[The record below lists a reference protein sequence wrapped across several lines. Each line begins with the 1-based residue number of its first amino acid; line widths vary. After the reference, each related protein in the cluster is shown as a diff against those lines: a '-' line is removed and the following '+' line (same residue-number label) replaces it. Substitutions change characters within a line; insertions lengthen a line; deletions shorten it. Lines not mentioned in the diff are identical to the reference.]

1 MTPPAAVALPKVATH
16 IDGLDAVLRGGL
28 PAGRT
33 TLVWGGPGS
42 GKSVLSLECLY
53 RGALAGE
60 PGLFVAFEEP
70 AAAVR
75 QNALTLGWDVP
86 ALEAAGRLAVLDGT
100 LDPAPV
106 LSGDFDP
113 TALLAILEGEARRLG
128 ARRVVLD
135 AVDVLLRLYPDP
147 ARAQAEFYGLV
158 RWLGARQLTAL
169 VTLKAGEADG
179 VFADYAFLDFLA
191 DCVLRLDRRSLAQ
204 VSTRRLQV
212 LKYRGSSFGGNEY
225 PYIIADDGVHLLPIS
240 SVALVQQPLGDL
252 VSSGHGGLDALLGG
266 GYRRGS
272 CLLITGNAG
281 TGKTT
286 LASLVAQAAAARGE
300 PVLFISFEES
310 EAVAISNMLGPGVDL
325 RPARQAG
332 RLRFLTQM
340 PEAMG
345 AEEHLFRALRA
356 LEADP
361 PGLVV
366 VDALASAQRMG
377 SPQAAFE
384 YVLRLLTACKARG
397 ITCVFTNDGLHVAG
411 DLGLGDPS
419 LASMA
424 DVLIALRLVTRGGAG
439 HRLLRVVKARRQPHS
454 PDVHAFRLTAQ
465 GLVLLG
471 PWGSAAGA
479 VPPRAPAPED
489 T

>member
-1 MTPPAAVALPKVATH
+1 MTPPVAVALPKVATR
-16 IDGLDAVLRGGL
+16 IDGLDAVLHGGL

-33 TLVWGGPGS
+33 TLIWGGPGS
-42 GKSVLSLECLY
+42 GKSVLSLEFLY

-60 PGLFVAFEEP
+60 PGIFVGFEEP
-70 AAAVR
+70 AAAVH
-75 QNALTLGWDVP
+75 QNALTLGWELSS
-86 ALEAAGRLAVLDGT
+86 LEAAGRLAVLDGT
-100 LDPAPV
+100 LDPDLI
-106 LSGDFDP
+106 LSGDFNL
-113 TALLAILEGEARRLG
+113 TALLAILDGEARRLG

-135 AVDVLLRLYPDP
+135 ALDVLLRLYQDP
-147 ARAQAEFYGLV
+147 ARARAELYGLF

-169 VTLKAGEADG
+169 VTMKADESDRASPG
-179 VFADYAFLDFLA
+179 YAFLDFLA

-212 LKYRGSSFGGNEY
+212 LKYRGSSFESNEY
-225 PYIIADDGVHLLPIS
+225 PYIIADDGLHLLPIS

-252 VSSGHGGLDALLGG
+252 FSSGHEALDVLLGG

-272 CLLITGNAG
+272 CLLITGASG
-281 TGKTT
+281 TGKTILAST
-286 LASLVAQAAAARGE
+286 LAGAAAARGE

-310 EAVAISNMLGPGVDL
+310 EEVAISNMLGPGVDL

-345 AEEHLFRALRA
+345 GEEHLFRALRA

-361 PGLVV
+361 PALVV
-366 VDALASAQRMG
+366 VDALASARRMG

-384 YVLRLLTACKARG
+384 YVIRLLTMCKARG
-397 ITCVFTNDGLHVAG
+397 ITCVFTNEGPHFAWDGG
-411 DLGLGDPS
+411 PGDPS

-424 DVLIALRLVTRGGAG
+424 DALIALRFATDGGTV
-439 HRLLRVVKARRQPHS
+439 HRLLHVVKARRQAHS
-454 PDVHAFRLTAQ
+454 PAVHVFRLTDQ
-465 GLVLLG
+465 GLALLG
-471 PWGSAAGA
+471 PWGRAADA
-479 VPPRAPAPED
+479 PPPRAPAPGD
-489 T
+489 M